1 LEPNPAKVVEEIMD
15 ENEHK
20 MERHPTNPQDNRSP
34 KHITAPQNPF
44 SEKSKKIGEKISN
57 VLEV

>member
-1 LEPNPAKVVEEIMD
+1 MD